1 MSGPSRLRGSFVFFM
16 KNGRWSA
23 IRDGVV
29 DKIPSNRPASIGD
42 FVLIV
47 TQIYK
52 RETPI
57 SILALSKR
65 LCWSRNKTRAYLKKV
80 GLEVYYPGE
89 RKDPSGGILKATL
102 KENLDP
108 GTKDIWIVTNPRK
121 PK

>member
-29 DKIPSNRPASIGD
+29 DKIPSDRPASIGD
-42 FVLIV
+42 FALII

-57 SILALSKR
+57 SIRALSRR
-65 LCWSRNKTRAYLKKV
+65 LCWSHGKVEVHLKKV
-80 GLEVYYPGE
+80 GLKIQGFGE
-89 RKDPSGGILKATL
+89 ENDPRGGILVAIP
-102 KENLDP
+102 KEDLDP
-108 GTKDIWIVTNPRK
+108 ESRGVWIVTVA
-121 PK
+121 